1 MSLRA
6 PHLRGEAISGSTAS
20 TWIFTR
26 DCFVAEAPRN
36 DKLNYNYMSDFQQ
49 TVDLR
54 GKMERQKSA
63 SPAGRPAAPPAKK
76 PITPLEKIYQ
86 DEDEIKPR
94 ADLKKISQPKAK
106 EPRGSL
112 VRPIVFIL
120 AFLII
125 GFTVYSLFFKE
136 GGRFNKPAEAPVWY
150 AVTLKDNGLIY
161 YGLVMDISADPVV
174 IKNVYYN
181 YDQKKAVD
189 EGKPY
194 VDTGSLR
201 LVKQGNENYGPESIS
216 NVYQSNISKMDPLKA
231 DSKVLQA
238 ILNYEK

>member
-1 MSLRA
+1 
-6 PHLRGEAISGSTAS
+6 
-20 TWIFTR
+20 
-26 DCFVAEAPRN
+26 
-36 DKLNYNYMSDFQQ
+36 MSDFQQ

-54 GKMERQKSA
+54 GKIERPKPA
-63 SPAGRPAAPPAKK
+63 SPPARPAPPINRKNPPAR

-86 DEDEIKPR
+86 DEDEDDIKPR
-94 ADLKKISQPKAK
+94 ADLKKISQPKIR

-112 VRPIVFIL
+112 VRPVVFIL

-125 GFTVYSLFFKE
+125 GYTVYSLFFKDN
-136 GGRFNKPAEAPVWY
+136 GLFNKPAEAPAWY

-161 YGLVMDISADPVV
+161 YGQIMNINADPVV
-174 IKNVYYN
+174 IKSVYYN

-231 DSKVLQA
+231 DSKVLKA
-238 ILNYEK
+238 ILEYEK